1 MRQRGEGMRHQEND
15 LGSKLVTDSEDKTA
29 GPSRRAFLK
38 NVAAASVAAVGG
50 RISVSRAA
58 EPTGLPAEGGGA
70 SKSDRK
76 VVAIQIP
83 AVSFSDEGVDKVLDT
98 VQERAGVNTLSIAVF
113 SYGRG
118 IEGRQ
123 IPGHPLPDHGIQKY
137 DTDTFHGGDYA
148 EVHPEFY
155 AGTIFKNFRA
165 PELGNFDVLGEV
177 VPKARKRGMKCIC
190 WFEDVYNPR
199 LLDNFEK
206 AAEVDVYGRKT
217 DQSCLNN
224 PHLRNFLSSMVED
237 WTKSYDVDGVM
248 WCCERQGALNNAID
262 ADHGQAVLTC
272 FCEHCIRKGEQQ
284 GINVERARQG
294 LMQLD
299 QWVRAAWTRP
309 RPSDG
314 YFVTFWRLLLE
325 YPEILAWEKLWTD
338 SQLEVYGQIY
348 GTVKSINSNLEAGF
362 HVMHLNSFNPFYRAE
377 QDYRKLSQH
386 ADILKVCMYNNCA
399 GPRMADYIDGV
410 HSTIWH
416 DVPAQSLLELYY
428 NILGY
433 QGEAPL
439 DKLRTAGFSSDYV
452 YRETKRALADVES
465 ARIPVGAPN
474 TDIAG
479 AAVGED
485 VSGLAN
491 TTLIYPG
498 IDIDIPTGKGQ
509 KKTQPSDVRNAVK
522 AAFNAGAPGI
532 ILSRKYSEMRLENL
546 SGAGAALKDLGIR
559 T

>member
-1 MRQRGEGMRHQEND
+1 MLHHDPVLSDKSPKR
-15 LGSKLVTDSEDKTA
+15 SEA
-29 GPSRRAFLK
+29 RAAHPSRRTFLK

-50 RISVSRAA
+50 RADALQAA
-58 EPTGLPAEGGGA
+58 DAMSPQSEDGGQQ
-70 SKSDRK
+70 KSEK
-76 VVAIQIP
+76 KIVAIQVP

-98 VQERAGVNTLSIAVF
+98 VQERAGVNTLLIAVF

-137 DTDTFHGGDYA
+137 DTDTFRGGDFA
-148 EVHPEFY
+148 EVHPEYY

-165 PELGNFDVLGEV
+165 PDLGNFDVLGEV
-177 VPKARKRGMKCIC
+177 VPKAKKRGMKSIC

-224 PHLRNFLSSMVED
+224 PYLRNFLSSMVED

-262 ADHGQAVLTC
+262 AHHGEAVLTC
-272 FCEHCIRKGEQQ
+272 FCEYCTRKGEQQ

-294 LMQLD
+294 MMQLD
-299 QWVRAAWTRP
+299 RWVRAAWTQP

-338 SQLEVYGQIY
+338 SQREVYGHIY
-348 GTVKSINSNLEAGF
+348 GTAKSINTNLEAGF

-377 QDYRKLSQH
+377 QDYRKLSQY
-386 ADILKVCMYNNCA
+386 ADILKICMYNNCA
-399 GPRMADYIDGV
+399 GPRMAHYIEGV

-416 DVPAQSLLELYY
+416 DAPAQSVLELYY

-452 YRETKRALADVES
+452 YRETKRALTDVRL
-465 ARIPVGAPN
+465 AKVLVGAPN

-479 AAVGED
+479 PANEPN
-485 VSGLAN
+485 VSGPGRE
-491 TTLIYPG
+491 TKIYPG

-522 AAFNAGAPGI
+522 AAFNAGAPGV

-546 SGAGAALKDLGIR
+546 SGAGAALKDLGVR

>member
-1 MRQRGEGMRHQEND
+1 MRHQD
-15 LGSKLVTDSEDKTA
+15 A
-29 GPSRRAFLK
+29 GPSNRSEKDPNLQASHPSRRTFLK

-50 RISVSRAA
+50 RVSVSEAA
-58 EPTGLPAEGGGA
+58 EPIGLQTGSNAQ
-70 SKSDRK
+70 SKPEKK

-98 VQERAGVNTLSIAVF
+98 VQERGGVNTLSIAVF

-123 IPGHPLPDHGIQKY
+123 IPGHPLPDHGVQKY
-137 DTDTFHGGDYA
+137 DTDTFHGGDFA

-165 PELGNFDVLGEV
+165 PDLGNFDVLGEV
-177 VPKARKRGMKCIC
+177 VTRAKKRGMKCIC

-217 DQSCLNN
+217 GESCLNN
-224 PHLRNFLSSMVED
+224 PYLRNFVSSMIED

-262 ADHGQAVLTC
+262 ADHGEAVLTC
-272 FCEHCIRKGEQQ
+272 FCEHCRRKGEQQ

-299 QWVRAAWTRP
+299 RWVRAAWSGP

-338 SQLEVYGQIY
+338 SQRELYGYIY
-348 GTVKSINSNLEAGF
+348 GTVKSINNNLEAGF

-377 QDYRKLSQH
+377 QDYRKLSQY
-386 ADILKVCMYNNCA
+386 ADLLKVCMYNNCA

-416 DVPAQSLLELYY
+416 DSPAQSVLELYY

-452 YRETKRALADVES
+452 YRETKRALRDVS
-465 ARIPVGAPN
+465 LAKVPVGAPN
-474 TDIAG
+474 TDLAG
-479 AAVGED
+479 HSEEVD
-485 VSGLAN
+485 YSGLSRA
-491 TTLIYPG
+491 TKIYPG

-509 KKTQPSDVRNAVK
+509 KRTQPSDVRNAVK

-546 SGAGAALKDLGIR
+546 SGAGAALKELGIR